1 MKLKERMI
9 DQLQEILNIKDDIIF
24 TVTYLD
30 ERKERYQFSEHM
42 FFIEKPETG
51 YLDESDDWVNII
63 LQFENLK
70 IEMPD
75 YVPKGKDKYWRIG
88 VKNFFA
94 LYDNKYMIECVE
106 YEDDLLGRLCVS
118 IGNCFRTKEEAEN
131 HKEDIIKKLNSK
143 F

>member
-1 MKLKERMI
+1 MKLKEIMI
-9 DQLQEILNIKDDIIF
+9 DKLQEILNIKDDTIF
-24 TVTYLD
+24 TVTYPD
-30 ERKERYQFSEHM
+30 EREESYMFSEHM
-42 FFIEKPETG
+42 FFLRKTETG
-51 YLDESDDWVNII
+51 YIDESDDWVNII

-75 YVPKGKDKYWRIG
+75 YVPKSKDKYWRIG
-88 VKNFFA
+88 VKNYFA

-118 IGNCFRTKEEAEN
+118 VGNCFRTKEEAEN